1 MNTKTFQGGEIV
13 DDTELYVKDEKIK
26 WKFHELLLDSD
37 HYVSVAIDDRNA
49 DKIPFTFVK
58 FEELMQGC
66 VPLLEEDETFVKRF
80 FAKLE
85 N

>member
-13 DDTELYVKDEKIK
+13 DDTELYVRGEKIK
-26 WKFHELLLDSD
+26 WKFHELLLDSE
-37 HYVSVAIDDRNA
+37 HYASVAIDDQNA
-49 DKIPFTFVK
+49 YKVPFTFIK

-66 VPLLEEDETFVKRF
+66 IPLLQEDESFVKQY